1 MQEQAMP
8 FASRCAVLGGAKFR
22 LGFRTL
28 RRALAF
34 TSLALLASAHT
45 AHAQGEVLTAERAL
59 FEAVNKER
67 TAQGIPPLQWDEAL
81 AAAARLHAQRMAQQN
96 QLSHQLPGEPA
107 VQDRATLAGARFSLI
122 AENIAVAP
130 TPSVIHTAWMQS
142 EHHRENILDPQLNV
156 VGIAVIKSGAGLY
169 AVQDFSQA
177 VANLT
182 FAEQEKRVV
191 ASVAGQGMTKV
202 QFSNDARKT
211 CEMERG
217 FSGVHPMSVV
227 RFEASDLSKL
237 PDDLEAK
244 LRSGRYHSAAVG
256 ACASGEAVGFTH
268 FRIAVVLY

>member
-8 FASRCAVLGGAKFR
+8 FTSRVAVRGGFKFR
-22 LGFRTL
+22 SGIQTI
-28 RRALAF
+28 RRVLAF
-34 TSLALLASAHT
+34 ASFALLATAYT
-45 AHAQGEVLTAERAL
+45 AHAQGEVLSAEKAL

-67 TAQGIPPLQWDEAL
+67 AAQGIAPLQWDEAL

-107 VQDRATLAGARFSLI
+107 VQDRATQAGARFSLI

-130 TPSVIHTAWMQS
+130 TPNVIHTAWMQS

-156 VGIAVIKSGAGLY
+156 VGIAVIKSGNGLY

-182 FAEQEKRVV
+182 FAEQEKRVI
-191 ASVAGQGMTKV
+191 AGLAEEGMTKA
-202 QFSNDARKT
+202 QISNDARKT
-211 CEMERG
+211 CGMERG